1 MRARKMAL
9 IAALLAVSTVQPA
22 SAADYQKNGFNNGE
36 VGFVSLTW
44 GLGVEAGADT
54 MGFPDVADGK
64 VHAQCEFYEQGR
76 PSSNDVLLVLEGH
89 AHAEPDGAN
98 RATSVGLE
106 CELRDEE
113 TGDVVA
119 SSEASNEGSQYVQAP
134 PTVVASS
141 SDSYTVC
148 TKTTV
153 HWADNTVTENT
164 LFECEDPQ

>member
-1 MRARKMAL
+1 MRVRKMAL

-22 SAADYQKNGFNNGE
+22 TAAEYQKNGFNNGE

-44 GLGVEAGADT
+44 GLSLTAETDST
-54 MGFPDVADGK
+54 DDVADGK
-64 VHAQCEFYEQGR
+64 VHAECEFYEQGR
-76 PSSNDVLLVLEGH
+76 PSSNDVIVVLEGH
-89 AHAEPDGAN
+89 AHAEPDGLN

-106 CELRDEE
+106 CELRLED
-113 TGDVVA
+113 DDSVVVA
-119 SSEASNEGSQYVQAP
+119 SSNASNEGSQYVQAP
-134 PTVVASS
+134 PTIVASS

-164 LFECEDPQ
+164 EFECQDPQ